1 MTAGAPTKI
10 EHLGSADEDAWVG
23 AIPSNM
29 NGARND
35 REVAP
40 HRDPLPALQMVID
53 RSPRWLVPVPTD
65 NRFPCLGVV
74 GE

>member
-29 NGARND
+29 NGARK
-35 REVAP
+35 R
-40 HRDPLPALQMVID
+40 
-53 RSPRWLVPVPTD
+53 
-65 NRFPCLGVV
+65 
-74 GE
+74 